1 MIQNDDY
8 KSIKWWRKG
17 LYENRGVQ
25 IFTDG
30 HIGGAVPTK
39 RPFELQKNDSHN
51 SKGWSMSYLSHIHMQ
66 TSDKLFPQLQR
77 SVHVIFIFELQKNR
91 KVCSI
96 LHSSSG

>member
-1 MIQNDDY
+1 M
-8 KSIKWWRKG
+8 KKK
-17 LYENRGVQ
+17 

-51 SKGWSMSYLSHIHMQ
+51 SKGWSMSYLSHIHMR
-66 TSDKLFPQLQR
+66 TSEKLFPQLQR
-77 SVHVIFIFELQKNR
+77 LVDVIFIFELQKNR
-91 KVCSI
+91 KVCSV